1 MVLTKNNLYYILLF
15 KSQQGRRKW
24 CFAAQFRIY
33 PSTNLHQRFPSL
45 IVFKFKSHSP
55 IECLRNFIS
64 LVSFCKNK
72 MYFTYCTCKSVN
84 SVMEFLF
91 DCGSKFVWFFVK
103 NQPFTEMK
111 LLYFLNTPKQLF
123 LTEKIMMNSHFGT
136 F

>member
-1 MVLTKNNLYYILLF
+1 
-15 KSQQGRRKW
+15 
-24 CFAAQFRIY
+24 
-33 PSTNLHQRFPSL
+33 
-45 IVFKFKSHSP
+45 
-55 IECLRNFIS
+55 
-64 LVSFCKNK
+64 
-72 MYFTYCTCKSVN
+72 
-84 SVMEFLF
+84 MEFLF